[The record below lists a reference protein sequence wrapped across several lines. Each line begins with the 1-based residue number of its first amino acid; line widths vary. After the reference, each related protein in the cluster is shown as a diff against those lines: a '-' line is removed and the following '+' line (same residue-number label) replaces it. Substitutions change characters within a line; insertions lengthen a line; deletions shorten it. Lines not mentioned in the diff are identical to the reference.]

1 MTDPKGPR
9 SGSSGSSGSGSGSGS
24 RGSGPGTSGPGASGS
39 RASGPRASGPK
50 APGAKAAGAK
60 PPAPSRTTGSK
71 PTGSKPTGSKPTGSK
86 PTPQTPRKTGSGS
99 GTSPSSGT
107 PSRTGSGPRSAPG
120 SKATSPPDPRRRVPR
135 PTPAGGRTGQARG
148 GPGQSGGS
156 GGGSRPQR
164 ATAQSR
170 PTAQKRPAS
179 ARPTTTK
186 RAPRPRTPTLRL
198 GSPRPRLR
206 LVSLGLALILLV
218 FVVRLFQVQAVDAGA
233 YAAKA
238 NVNRYVPVKLAAE
251 RGAITDR
258 DGVDLATTVDAYD
271 ITADPSLLAPD
282 KIKIQDAPRQAA
294 ALLAPILHEDRAAL
308 AKKLATPGSRY
319 VRLSRQQTPQVW
331 KQIKDLRK
339 QLDAKAAKQP
349 RSERRPNVLVGIFAD
364 KHSKRVYPNKDL
376 ASGVLGFVNSEG
388 RGGGGLEARLD
399 RQLAGKDGK
408 LVYAQSGGRRVPTAG
423 AQEHPAVPGTDVE
436 LTLDRDIQWM
446 AQQAITK
453 QVAASQAD
461 RGYVV
466 VQDTKTGEILALAN
480 APGFDPNDISKADPE
495 ALGNA
500 ALTDAFEPGST
511 SKLMSMAAVLEEGVA
526 TPATRVTVPNRLHRG
541 DRNFADD
548 IDHPTWHLTLNGVL
562 AKSSNIGTI
571 LATEQLGRTRQE
583 ANRVLHSYLRKF
595 GLGQPT
601 GLGFPGETPGL
612 LAPPQKWSTSQQY
625 TIPFGQ
631 GLSLNAVQAASVYS
645 AIANGG
651 ERIAPTLIRGT
662 TGPDGRYRPAPQ
674 PPKSRVVSEKTART
688 LATMLESVVDDKEGT
703 GAKAKID
710 GYRVGGKTGTSN
722 RVDPKTGR
730 YHGYTASFAGFA
742 PADQPRITVYCAV
755 QNPTRGS
762 YFGGQV
768 CGPIYQQVMEFAL
781 KTLQVPPSG
790 AQPPR
795 LPVTFKPGE

>member
-9 SGSSGSSGSGSGSGS
+9 SGSGSGSSGAGPKSSGSGSRSG
-24 RGSGPGTSGPGASGS
+24 T
-39 RASGPRASGPK
+39 
-50 APGAKAAGAK
+50 GAKATGAKATGPKPSGAK
-60 PPAPSRTTGSK
+60 P
-71 PTGSKPTGSKPTGSK
+71 
-86 PTPQTPRKTGSGS
+86 
-99 GTSPSSGT
+99 
-107 PSRTGSGPRSAPG
+107 SA
-120 SKATSPPDPRRRVPR
+120 SPDPRRRVPR
-135 PTPAGGRTGQARG
+135 PTPAGGR
-148 GPGQSGGS
+148 
-156 GGGSRPQR
+156 PQR
-164 ATAQSR
+164 GTAQSR
-170 PTAQKRPAS
+170 PAPQRS
-179 ARPTTTK
+179 TTTK
-186 RAPRPRTPTLRL
+186 RAPSARPPRPRSGTSTLRL

-206 LVSLGLALILLV
+206 LVSLGLTLIMLV

-282 KIKIQDAPRQAA
+282 KIKIEDAPQRAA
-294 ALLAPILHEDRAAL
+294 ALLAPILGEDRAAL
-308 AKKLATPGSRY
+308 AKKLAAPGSRY
-319 VRLSRQQTPQVW
+319 VRLSRQRTPQVW

-339 QLDAKAAKQP
+339 SLDAKAAKAP
-349 RSERRPNVLVGIFAD
+349 KSKPRPNVLVGIFAD

-399 RQLAGKDGK
+399 KQLAGKDGK
-408 LVYAQSGGRRVPTAG
+408 LVYAQSGGRRVPTADT
-423 AQEHPAVPGTDVE
+423 QEHPAVPGTDVE

-453 QVAASQAD
+453 QVAESQAD

-480 APGFDPNDISKADPE
+480 APGFDPNDIAKADPE

-511 SKLMSMAAVLEEGVA
+511 SKLMSMAAVLEEGAA

-541 DRNFADD
+541 DRNFSDD

-571 LATEQLGRTRQE
+571 LATEQLGKTRQE
-583 ANRVLHSYLRKF
+583 ANQVLYSYLRKF
-595 GLGQPT
+595 GIGQPT

-612 LAPPQKWSTSQQY
+612 LAKPQKWSTSQQY

-651 ERIAPTLIRGT
+651 ERVAPTLVRGS
-662 TGPDGRYRPAPQ
+662 TGPDGHYQPAPK
-674 PPKSRVVSEKTART
+674 PRKNRVVSEKTART

-755 QNPTRGS
+755 QNPTKGS